1 MRSREFVAAAVIVL
15 VAAVS
20 SLTAA
25 GGLAALSL
33 RESPGARQAAPNQT
47 KLIYCP
53 EGENRQ
59 FSNIDHAWV
68 SRSLPLRQG
77 NKW

>member
-47 KLIYCP
+47 KLIARSEKTGNLVISIMP
-53 EGENRQ
+53 G
-59 FSNIDHAWV
+59 FAA
-68 SRSLPLRQG
+68 RSLPLRQG
-77 NKW
+77 NEW

>member
-33 RESPGARQAAPNQT
+33 RESLGARQAAPNQT

-59 FSNIDHAWV
+59 FSNIHHAWV
-68 SRSLPLRQG
+68 CGTELAPAAR
-77 NKW
+77 K